1 MVGPNIGLSKFGNLI
16 IRKVADEADVGHVS
30 KSTEETIA
38 KIEEF
43 NKNRNKLETN
53 GKKVIIGSMDVEK
66 WYPSMIAQPSAKDI
80 REMVVESEI
89 DFKGFDLDV
98 VSQYLG
104 EYLTNEE
111 IKEEDM
117 EEIVYMKKE
126 KAKRKSRKNLV
137 KNVTK
142 KRVQKP
148 QMKIYIH
155 RIRNIT
161 WTFFQVHSVYA
172 VDF

>member
-1 MVGPNIGLSKFGNLI
+1 
-16 IRKVADEADVGHVS
+16 
-30 KSTEETIA
+30 
-38 KIEEF
+38 
-43 NKNRNKLETN
+43 
-53 GKKVIIGSMDVEK
+53 MDVEK
-66 WYPSMIAQPSAKDI
+66 WYPSMIAQPSAKEI

-126 KAKRKSRKNLV
+126 KAKRKSKKNLV

-142 KRVQKP
+142 KHVPKP
-148 QMKIYIH
+148 QMKTMNKSNIKIKKNQCKLKLKQNAGSMAKVNRMGKTIYKNVMKNLD
-155 RIRNIT
+155 NIKE
-161 WTFFQVHSVYA
+161 YN
-172 VDF
+172 D